1 MSVLEA
7 AKIIAER
14 LANRDWIA
22 SRRPRPRKRG
32 LKRWATTRTE
42 DFRDLYG
49 VTLQNAVPIRL
60 PMVLISQI
68 QRSGGTLLAQL
79 FDGHSQCYAYAY
91 ELYIGFPNKTVWP
104 VLDLNESPTQWFLT
118 LFETPVSR
126 AFRRGYQKVSP
137 GSGQDGERFLFIFL
151 PSLQREIFLQ
161 YCKTTKIASQRDVF
175 DAYMTSYFN
184 AWLNHRGRFGQ
195 KKVIT
200 SFVERV
206 SISEENV
213 RRFFEVYPDGKLLSI
228 IRNPWSWYDS
238 ARRHNPNVFG
248 DVERAM
254 VLWKESAESMIRNKR
269 HYGERVRIIQYE
281 ELIADT
287 RGVMSAL
294 ADYVGIDYDDVLLQ
308 PTFNTMP
315 IKADSSYPVN
325 EYGVLTEPLLR
336 YRQNLAGGD
345 QKKIEQLARQTYE
358 SVIDSI

>member
-1 MSVLEA
+1 MSILEA
-7 AKIIAER
+7 ARIIAER
-14 LANRDWIA
+14 LADKDWAA
-22 SRRPRPRKRG
+22 SRRPGLRKRG

-42 DFRDLYG
+42 DFRDLYR
-49 VTLQNAVPIRL
+49 VTLQNAVPIHL

-79 FDGHSQCYAYAY
+79 FDGHPQCYAYAY

-104 VLDLNESPTQWFLT
+104 VLDLNDSPDRWFLT

-151 PSLQREIFLQ
+151 PSLQREIFLH
-161 YCKTTKIASQRDVF
+161 YCRTTNIASQRDVF

-184 AWLNHRGRFGQ
+184 AWLNNRAPFGK

-206 SISEENV
+206 SISAENV
-213 RRFFEVYPDGKLLSI
+213 QRFFEVYPDGKLLSI
-228 IRNPWSWYDS
+228 VRDPWGWYDS
-238 ARRHNPNVFG
+238 ARRHNPSVFG

-269 HYGERVRIIQYE
+269 HYGERVRIIRYE
-281 ELIADT
+281 ELIANT
-287 RGVMSAL
+287 QRVMSAL
-294 ADYVGIDYDDVLLQ
+294 SDYVGIGYDEVLLQ

-325 EYGVLTEPLLR
+325 EYGILTEPLVR
-336 YRQNLAGGD
+336 YRQNLAPGD
-345 QKKIEQLARQTYE
+345 QRKIEELARQTYE
-358 SVIDSI
+358 SVIELS